1 LREVQVKKY
10 LVCLFVCLVVVALTV
25 PGFAQES
32 KRIYTQVGFWDVP
45 RANWAEYV
53 ELVEKYEKPVM
64 EKLLADGLIVEFG
77 FESSGL
83 HNPDGYSHA
92 SWMSS
97 ESLSGLEK
105 ALDAF
110 YAELGDGADA
120 FEAAVG
126 GLVSRHMDIVAE
138 SEHYGFRTSKFENGY
153 SVGSFV
159 QLKPG
164 KGGEYRRAFEAWV
177 QPLYEKLLADGT
189 INSYSLGGEYY
200 HTSPAGGA
208 WTWYI
213 VDSAEDLDKAE
224 AALEAEWGKLGRSEL
239 EARIDQ
245 RRDLVKQGSHRDDF
259 TRLIYYQC
267 K

>member
-177 QPLYEKLLADGT
+177 QPLY
-189 INSYSLGGEYY
+189 
-200 HTSPAGGA
+200 
-208 WTWYI
+208 
-213 VDSAEDLDKAE
+213 SAEDLDKAE